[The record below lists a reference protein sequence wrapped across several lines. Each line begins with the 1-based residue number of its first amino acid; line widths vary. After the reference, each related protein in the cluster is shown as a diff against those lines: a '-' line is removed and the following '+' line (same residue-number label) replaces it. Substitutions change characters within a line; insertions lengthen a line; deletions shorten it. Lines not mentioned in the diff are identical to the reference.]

1 MRAQSFMKVKSY
13 NLVKGRTDMKR
24 VFIAALAMAFLLS
37 LAACGSTPSE
47 SQTPAGSTPAQTEA
61 PGAGGT
67 EKSNFPE
74 KTITI
79 VVPYDAGGASDLMSR
94 VFAAALSEQL
104 NGATVVVENRSGG
117 SGAVGMEYV
126 NSQPSDGYTI
136 LYLETNQTMIRH
148 YGFTELEPSA
158 FIQMAC
164 THVQPAVLAVSA
176 GSEWNSLEDFIDY
189 AKENPG
195 KVSIGDAGTGSSPHM
210 CGVQLAAMAEAEFNF
225 VPYDGGATAVSA
237 AMGGNV
243 DAVIAQN
250 SEALAG
256 VDSGDLRVIATFGQS
271 RTSLYPDVPTAAEQ
285 GYSLDCLGWGGFAVK
300 ADTPQ
305 EIVDILAPAAYTAA
319 QSQGVQDLCSEKGY
333 DFTPRDLEESMTFVS
348 EQVEYYNQLFASM
361 EQS

>member
-1 MRAQSFMKVKSY
+1 
-13 NLVKGRTDMKR
+13 MKR

-37 LAACGSTPSE
+37 LAACGSTSSE

-117 SGAVGMEYV
+117 SGAVGMEYA

-176 GSEWNSLEDFIDY
+176 GSEWDSLEDFIDY

-195 KVSIGDAGTGSSPHM
+195 KVSIGDAGTGCSP
-210 CGVQLAAMAEAEFNF
+210 LSRRR
-225 VPYDGGATAVSA
+225 DGGVCGHGRQRGCGDCSEQRGP
-237 AMGGNV
+237 GGGG
-243 DAVIAQN
+243 
-250 SEALAG
+250 LGRPAG
-256 VDSGDLRVIATFGQS
+256 HRYLRTV
-271 RTSLYPDVPTAAEQ
+271 PDVPL
-285 GYSLDCLGWGGFAVK
+285 SRC
-300 ADTPQ
+300 
-305 EIVDILAPAAYTAA
+305 AY
-319 QSQGVQDLCSEKGY
+319 
-333 DFTPRDLEESMTFVS
+333 RR
-348 EQVEYYNQLFASM
+348 
-361 EQS
+361 